1 MKSKSAEKIKL
12 TSYDDLF
19 GSSEVTAEEK
29 IVSVP
34 IRLFHTFKDH
44 PFRVL
49 DDEKMQETV
58 ESVKRYGIL
67 MPGIVRPYGDGE
79 YEMVAGHRRWRACE
93 LAGMEEMPVI
103 IREMDDDTAT
113 VIMVDTNIQREDI
126 LPSEKA
132 HAYKMKYEAMKHQ
145 GSKGEKHTAD
155 LVGEA
160 AGESGRTVQRYI
172 RLSFLISRLLD
183 YVDNKRLSM
192 KAGEKLSF
200 LTVEEQEW
208 VLEAIDNAVLTVTDK
223 QAELFKNHSREKTL
237 NQGIIYSVLLQK
249 KEAETKVTLSAKK
262 VRSYF
267 PPAYTKEQVE
277 EVIYTLLE
285 QRRKG
290 RRNRKMQEIQFDYFH
305 GMEAEQYTF
314 YRIPKILF
322 TAECFKTISC
332 EAKVLYGLLLD
343 RMSLSIKN
351 RWFDEEDRVYII
363 FTVEEIAEL
372 MNCGTQKAVRLLKE
386 LDSEKGIGL
395 VEKRRLGLGKPN
407 VIYVKNFMVKQPE
420 KEEKEPEK
428 PVNTQNCENHNS
440 RVVKTTIQ
448 ECPKSQFKNDENHNS
463 GMMKTTIQE
472 CAESQFKN
480 DENHNSGIVKITT
493 PECPKSQSNNTDI
506 NNTDFSENEYSDTE
520 SSETDFNET
529 DNILSNLSHLSVR
542 KTAGMIDMV
551 EEMEAYRKIIRE
563 NISYECFEDSRYRQQ
578 EEVDELVELMVE
590 VMVMPDNSTVRI
602 GGVDKPVV
610 IVKNRFM
617 KVEHGHIE
625 YVVGCLEK
633 NTSKV
638 GNIRAY
644 LLTTLYNSTMTIE
657 NYYRAEVNH
666 DMYGGG

>member
-1 MKSKSAEKIKL
+1 
-12 TSYDDLF
+12 
-19 GSSEVTAEEK
+19 
-29 IVSVP
+29 
-34 IRLFHTFKDH
+34 
-44 PFRVL
+44 
-49 DDEKMQETV
+49 
-58 ESVKRYGIL
+58 
-67 MPGIVRPYGDGE
+67 
-79 YEMVAGHRRWRACE
+79 
-93 LAGMEEMPVI
+93 
-103 IREMDDDTAT
+103 
-113 VIMVDTNIQREDI
+113 
-126 LPSEKA
+126 
-132 HAYKMKYEAMKHQ
+132 
-145 GSKGEKHTAD
+145 
-155 LVGEA
+155 
-160 AGESGRTVQRYI
+160 
-172 RLSFLISRLLD
+172 
-183 YVDNKRLSM
+183 
-192 KAGEKLSF
+192 
-200 LTVEEQEW
+200 
-208 VLEAIDNAVLTVTDK
+208 
-223 QAELFKNHSREKTL
+223 
-237 NQGIIYSVLLQK
+237 
-249 KEAETKVTLSAKK
+249 
-262 VRSYF
+262 
-267 PPAYTKEQVE
+267 
-277 EVIYTLLE
+277 
-285 QRRKG
+285 
-290 RRNRKMQEIQFDYFH
+290 MQEIQFDYFR

-448 ECPKSQFKNDENHNS
+448 EC
-463 GMMKTTIQE
+463 
-472 CAESQFKN
+472 AESQFKN

-493 PECPKSQSNNTDI
+493 LECPKSQSNNTDI
-506 NNTDFSENEYSDTE
+506 NNTDFSENEYNDTE

-529 DNILSNLSHLSVR
+529 DNILSNPSHLSVR

-617 KVEHGHIE
+617 KVEHWHIE

>member
-1 MKSKSAEKIKL
+1 
-12 TSYDDLF
+12 
-19 GSSEVTAEEK
+19 
-29 IVSVP
+29 
-34 IRLFHTFKDH
+34 
-44 PFRVL
+44 
-49 DDEKMQETV
+49 
-58 ESVKRYGIL
+58 
-67 MPGIVRPYGDGE
+67 
-79 YEMVAGHRRWRACE
+79 
-93 LAGMEEMPVI
+93 
-103 IREMDDDTAT
+103 
-113 VIMVDTNIQREDI
+113 
-126 LPSEKA
+126 
-132 HAYKMKYEAMKHQ
+132 
-145 GSKGEKHTAD
+145 
-155 LVGEA
+155 
-160 AGESGRTVQRYI
+160 
-172 RLSFLISRLLD
+172 
-183 YVDNKRLSM
+183 
-192 KAGEKLSF
+192 
-200 LTVEEQEW
+200 
-208 VLEAIDNAVLTVTDK
+208 
-223 QAELFKNHSREKTL
+223 
-237 NQGIIYSVLLQK
+237 
-249 KEAETKVTLSAKK
+249 
-262 VRSYF
+262 
-267 PPAYTKEQVE
+267 
-277 EVIYTLLE
+277 
-285 QRRKG
+285 
-290 RRNRKMQEIQFDYFH
+290 MQEIQFDYFR

-463 GMMKTTIQE
+463 GMMRTTIQE

-506 NNTDFSENEYSDTE
+506 NNTDFSENEYNDTE